1 MVHNSPMKPRGRGRP
16 RKFEAQSALDAALEV
31 FRTRG
36 YSGTS
41 LDDLSAA
48 TGLNRPS
55 LYGAFGNKQAMFEA
69 CVEHYW
75 SRVGRRAMAAL
86 FATGSLERDLRAFF
100 AVFLDVVCAS
110 EIGGCVIACALPAD
124 VPADSALL
132 HRFASIFE
140 QSDQVV
146 AARLLKAVDDGQLPV
161 GAKIDRLAKV
171 LVSLVFAISLRAR
184 AGAKRAALEE
194 LMEESVALV
203 AAGGGG

>member
-1 MVHNSPMKPRGRGRP
+1 MKPRGRGRP
-16 RKFEAQSALDAALEV
+16 RKFETTSTLDAALEV
-31 FRTRG
+31 FRAHG

-55 LYGAFGNKQAMFEA
+55 LYGAFGNKQALFEA

-75 SRVGRRAMAAL
+75 SQVGRRALAAL
-86 FATGSLERDLRAFF
+86 FATGALDRDLRALF

-124 VPADSALL
+124 VATDASLL
-132 HRFASIFE
+132 RRLAAIFD

-146 AARLLKAVDDGQLPV
+146 AARLEKALEDGQLPA
-161 GAKIDRLAKV
+161 GSRIDRLAKL
-171 LVSLVFAISLRAR
+171 LVSMVFAISLRAR
-184 AGAKRAALEE
+184 AGTRRAALEE
-194 LMEESVALV
+194 LVEETIDRVTGAT
-203 AAGGGG
+203 AA